1 MKQNAETRSPKS
13 KLTQA
18 SGIPTPESDRSR
30 SQRWSRHCFLC
41 FAGIA
46 ILALGAEVKAAESQ
60 GETRLLVRADDMG
73 VTQSGN
79 EACIRAYRD
88 GIVRST
94 EVIVPG
100 AWFLDAVRLLKENP
114 GFDVGVHL
122 TLTSEW
128 ERCKWRPLTHAPSL
142 VDENGNFRPMNS
154 QRKDF
159 PPNTGFLEANPKL
172 DEVERE
178 LRAQIE
184 LAKRH
189 LPRISHLSAHMGT
202 PVCTPALR
210 ELTTRLAREYRLRLE
225 AEGVRGAPGFGG
237 SAKTAE
243 QKEQDLIA
251 VLEKLGPGQWLIVE
265 HPAFD
270 TPEMRAIGHK
280 GYENV
285 AADRDGVTKAFTSE
299 RVKEVIARRGIQLI
313 SYAELK

>member
-1 MKQNAETRSPKS
+1 VKTKAEIREPAAEAR
-13 KLTQA
+13 QA
-18 SGIPTPESDRSR
+18 SGVRNPESAGWRA
-30 SQRWSRHCFLC
+30 QRWNRHRFLC
-41 FAGIA
+41 SAGIA
-46 ILALGAEVKAAESQ
+46 ILALGGVANAAEDQ
-60 GETRLLVRADDMG
+60 GEIRLVVRADDMG

-100 AWFLDAVRLLKENP
+100 SWFLDAVRLLKENP
-114 GFDVGVHL
+114 GLDVGVHL

-189 LPRISHLSAHMGT
+189 LPRISHVSAHMGT
-202 PVCTPALR
+202 PVCTPELR
-210 ELTTRLAREYRLRLE
+210 ELTTRLALEYQLRLE
-225 AEGVRGAPGFGG
+225 TEGVRGAPGFGG
-237 SAKTAE
+237 SAKTAQ
-243 QKEQDLIA
+243 QKEQDLIT
-251 VLEKLGPGQWLIVE
+251 VLEKLEPGQWLIVE

-299 RVKEVIARRGIQLI
+299 RVKEVIRRRGIKLM
-313 SYAELK
+313 SYGDVK

>member
-1 MKQNAETRSPKS
+1 MKTRAEIRGPTAEDKP
-13 KLTQA
+13 A
-18 SGIPTPESDRSR
+18 SGIRLLVSV
-30 SQRWSRHCFLC
+30 LLAV
-41 FAGIA
+41 AGIA
-46 ILALGAEVKAAESQ
+46 QAADAQ
-60 GETRLLVRADDMG
+60 GEIRLIVRADDMG

-79 EACIRAYRD
+79 EACIQAYRN

-100 AWFLDAVRLLKENP
+100 AWFLDAVKLLNENP
-114 GFDVGVHL
+114 GLDVGVHL
-122 TLTSEW
+122 VLTSEW
-128 ERCKWRPLTHAPSL
+128 ERCKWRPLTLAPSL
-142 VDENGNFRPMNS
+142 ADKDGYFRPMNS

-159 PPNTGFLEANPKL
+159 PPDTGFLEANPKL

-189 LPRISHLSAHMGT
+189 LPKISHVSAHMGT
-202 PVCTPALR
+202 PVCTPELR
-210 ELTTRLAREYRLRLE
+210 ALTTRLAQEYKLRLE
-225 AEGVRGAPGFGG
+225 AEGVRWAPGFGG

-243 QKEQDLIA
+243 QKEQDLIT

-299 RVKEVIARRGIQLI
+299 RVKEVIQRRSIRLT
-313 SYAELK
+313 SYGDLK

>member
-1 MKQNAETRSPKS
+1 MKTKAEIREPAAEAR
-13 KLTQA
+13 QA
-18 SGIPTPESDRSR
+18 SGVRNPESAGWRA
-30 SQRWSRHCFLC
+30 QRWNRHRFLC
-41 FAGIA
+41 SAGIA
-46 ILALGAEVKAAESQ
+46 ILAFSAEVKAAESQ

-114 GFDVGVHL
+114 GLDVGVHL

-128 ERCKWRPLTHAPSL
+128 ERCKWRPLTQVPSL

-154 QRKDF
+154 QRKDS
-159 PPNTGFLEANPKL
+159 PPDTGFLEANPKL
-172 DEVERE
+172 EEVERE

-189 LPRISHLSAHMGT
+189 LPRISHVSAHMGT
-202 PVCTPALR
+202 PVCTPQLR
-210 ELTTRLAREYRLRLE
+210 ELTTRLAREYQLRLE

-237 SAKTAE
+237 SAKSAE
-243 QKEQDLIA
+243 QKEQDLIT
-251 VLEKLGPGQWLIVE
+251 VLEKLGPGQWLMVE

-270 TPEMRAIGHK
+270 TPEMRVIGHK

-285 AADRDGVTKAFTSE
+285 AADRDGVTKAFTSA
-299 RVKEVIARRGIQLI
+299 RVKEVIRRRDIKLI
-313 SYAELK
+313 SYADL

>member
-1 MKQNAETRSPKS
+1 MRQNADTRSPKAEAR
-13 KLTQA
+13 QA
-18 SGIPTPESDRSR
+18 SGVRYPESGDGYP
-30 SQRWSRHCFLC
+30 QHWSRHRFLC

-46 ILALGAEVKAAESQ
+46 VLALGGVTQAAEAQ
-60 GETRLLVRADDMG
+60 GEVRLIVRADDMG
-73 VTQSGN
+73 VGQSGN
-79 EACIRAYRD
+79 EACIHSYRN

-100 AWFLDAVRLLKENP
+100 AWFLDAVRLLNENP
-114 GFDVGVHL
+114 GLDVGVHL
-122 TLTSEW
+122 VLTSEW
-128 ERCKWRPLTHAPSL
+128 ERCKWRPLTSAPSL
-142 VDENGNFRPMNS
+142 ADENGNFRPMNS

-159 PPNTGFLEANPKL
+159 PPDTGFLEANPKL

-202 PVCTPALR
+202 PVCTPQLR
-210 ELTTRLAREYRLRLE
+210 ELTTRLAREYQLRLE
-225 AEGVRGAPGFGG
+225 ATGVKGAPGFGG
-237 SAKTAE
+237 SDKTAE
-243 QKEQDLIA
+243 QKERDLVA

-270 TPEMRAIGHK
+270 TPEMRGIGHK

-299 RVKEVIARRGIQLI
+299 RVKAVIKQRGIRLI
-313 SYAELK
+313 SYAELN

>member
-1 MKQNAETRSPKS
+1 M
-13 KLTQA
+13 LT
-18 SGIPTPESDRSR
+18 
-30 SQRWSRHCFLC
+30 
-41 FAGIA
+41 AGIA
-46 ILALGAEVKAAESQ
+46 QAAESE
-60 GETRLLVRADDMG
+60 GAVRLLVRADDMG

-79 EACIRAYRD
+79 EACIQAYRN

-100 AWFLDAVRLLKENP
+100 AWFLDAVKLLNENP
-114 GFDVGVHL
+114 GLDVGVHL
-122 TLTSEW
+122 VLTSEW
-128 ERCKWRPLTHAPSL
+128 ERCKWGPLTQAPSL
-142 VDENGNFRPMNS
+142 ADKDGYFRPMNS

-159 PPNTGFLEANPKL
+159 PPDTGFLEAMPKL
-172 DEVERE
+172 EEVERE

-189 LPRISHLSAHMGT
+189 IPRVTHVSAHMGT
-202 PVCTPALR
+202 PVCTPELR
-210 ELTTRLAREYRLRLE
+210 ALTTRLAREYGLKME
-225 AEGVRGAPGFGG
+225 ATGVRGAPGFGG

-285 AADRDGVTKAFTSE
+285 AADRDGVTKAFTSA
-299 RVKEVIARRGIQLI
+299 RVKEVIQRRGIRLM
-313 SYAELK
+313 SYGDLK